1 MGLVN
6 QISNNSDY
14 FDTEKAKNGV
24 ARNKHH
30 LIDEELQQELVAEK
44 QNWVDHGHLQGLL
57 QKRSEKGVR
66 GYQERFVILEQHEF
80 CYFKT
85 KQKFEAGEDPE
96 KKTVYN
102 LNGYEVVVADSA
114 FSGHYD
120 FSLVPMP
127 NTVAEGK
134 RTWEFRCKEEQE
146 RVRWVRGFLA
156 AVLSIPGDDMG
167 HGRDTIVGDD
177 TEAGGTGL
185 LSPDGGSRSVS
196 SQVAAFFTGGSSRK
210 KNKKNKKNISFDLA
224 AEMT

>member
-14 FDTEKAKNGV
+14 FNTERKVKGV
-24 ARNKHH
+24 SQGKHH
-30 LIDEELQQELVAEK
+30 LIDEELQK
-44 QNWVDHGHLQGLL
+44 QLNAQKTDWADHGRLEGVL

-66 GYQERFVILEQHEF
+66 GYQERFMILEQHEF
-80 CYFKT
+80 CYFKS
-85 KQKFEAGEDPE
+85 KQRFEAGEDPE

-127 NTVAEGK
+127 NSPAAGK

-146 RVRWVRGFLA
+146 RVRWVRAFLA

-167 HGRDTIVGDD
+167 HGRDTIVG
-177 TEAGGTGL
+177 GGEPDGAGL
-185 LSPDGGSRSVS
+185 LSPDGGGSSRSVA
-196 SQVAAFFTGGSSRK
+196 SQVAAFFTGGGSS
-210 KNKKNKKNISFDLA
+210 NKKKSKKHISFEMG